1 MDPQGDGMMEDE
13 VEDTRVFV
21 TIDDVID
28 DWGLKDLLEADLGR
42 EPERETVLQL
52 AREVS
57 DYDDDR
63 HGFVRKKEFL
73 DGDNDSLDAWE
84 EALEDAEE
92 EESSLEIS
100 EPVLVVDGV
109 CGMRKEPE
117 WECKLFYDGDDRYVL
132 QDDEGS
138 RILSHKEAADWAR
151 RISSDHTTGM
161 MDARGHVSADA
172 DRLLQEVFGGR

>member
-1 MDPQGDGMMEDE
+1 MDPQGDGMMEQE
-13 VEDTRVFV
+13 ETRVFV

-28 DWGLKDLLEADLGR
+28 DRRLSDLLEADLGHS
-42 EPERETVLQL
+42 PERETVLRL

-57 DYDDDR
+57 DYDEGLG
-63 HGFVRKKEFL
+63 GFVIKSVFR
-73 DGDNDSLDAWE
+73 DGDDGSLDAWE

-92 EESSLEIS
+92 EESRLSIS
-100 EPVLVVDGV
+100 RPVLVVDGV
-109 CGMRKEPE
+109 CGLRGEPE

-132 QDDEGS
+132 ADQEGS

-172 DRLLQEVFGGR
+172 DRLLQDVFGGR